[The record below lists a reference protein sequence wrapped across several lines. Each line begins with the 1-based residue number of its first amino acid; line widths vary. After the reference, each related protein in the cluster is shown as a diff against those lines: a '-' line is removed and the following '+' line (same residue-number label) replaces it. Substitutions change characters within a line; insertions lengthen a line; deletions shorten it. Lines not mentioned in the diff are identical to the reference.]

1 MNEIIVGSKYRI
13 KKKRGSGSFGDI
25 YAGEHIITLEE
36 VAVKFESVDNIPP
49 QLLCESKI
57 YKTLRG
63 GVGIPDIKWYGV
75 EGDYNVMVIELLSST
90 LENLLDE
97 CQRSFSL
104 KTVLMIADQM
114 LSRIQYIHNNGILH
128 RDIKPE
134 NFMLGTDKD
143 QNIIYSIDFG
153 LSKRYID
160 PKTGKHIPQ
169 IDGRTLLGTARYA
182 SLNTHR
188 GIEQSRRDDLES
200 IAYVLIYLLKGS
212 LPWQGFKEEN
222 RTRKHQLIYDCK
234 LKTTPEEL
242 CSGLPVEFCN
252 FLTSVRALGFKDD
265 PDYVKYRADF
275 RALFERQGFVYDYKY
290 DWVLKAELV
299 RASDTRSM
307 STDTLVTTPL
317 MTESPG
323 ISAQP
328 SNLQTKLLTSGSS
341 ASVQL
346 NMKGNFNHVRTATP
360 LITIAQQSHPQTGA
374 LKTSA
379 TMGQMP
385 TRQKISPQTSL
396 LWAMKNGQFNPPR
409 KP

>member
-134 NFMLGTDKD
+134 NFMLGTDKN

-153 LSKRYID
+153 LSKRYLD

-242 CSGLPVEFCN
+242 CSGLPIEFVN
-252 FLTSVRALGFKDD
+252 FLTSVRALGFKED
-265 PDYVKYRADF
+265 PDYTKYRSDF
-275 RALFERQGFVYDYKY
+275 RALFERLGFVYDYKY
-290 DWVLKAELV
+290 DWVLRAELV
-299 RASDTRSM
+299 RATDRSM
-307 STDTLVTTPL
+307 SADNLAPTA
-317 MTESPG
+317 MMGESPG

-328 SNLQTKLLTSGSS
+328 SNMNSKLITSGSA

-346 NMKGNFNHVRTATP
+346 NMKSNLNHVRTATP
-360 LITIAQQSHPQTGA
+360 LITIAQQNHPQANA
-374 LKTSA
+374 LKSSA
-379 TMGQMP
+379 TVGQMP

-396 LWAMKNGQFNPPR
+396 LYAMKNGHFNPPR
-409 KP
+409 KK